1 MFRSRIRRNGAP
13 QVASKYTERVSIP
26 LTKKEK
32 ENWLHAVEV
41 SNYKNIPEM
50 VRDIIDY
57 VCDIMEDET
66 RQVNIIVQLADN
78 DE

>member
-1 MFRSRIRRNGAP
+1 
-13 QVASKYTERVSIP
+13 VASKYTERVSIP

>member
-1 MFRSRIRRNGAP
+1 M
-13 QVASKYTERVSIP
+13 ASKYTERVSIP